1 MKKKHGYH
9 ILSVLLAAAL
19 FCGCENSG
27 KIAETQTADTQT
39 ADTQTADTQAGGT
52 ENMDAGYAA
61 YNGFAYIEENGQK
74 KYILETQNGIRLHCY
89 FQSGSEEYEE
99 VIYDLEL
106 SEEKGTSAEVRR
118 VVQEQG
124 DDLTPSFKKFSFVFY
139 PEKVIMTV
147 ERDTDL
153 MAGGDSDN
161 LQTGTYP
168 MIASDWTPGASE
180 AAAEKQDIMAPY
192 QSAELGAMARLYYLR
207 ENNFLAPETECVE
220 NDDGTTS
227 IHLYEIVEDD
237 EGVSH
242 TGTSA
247 WYTVDGYGKGKDDV
261 MGNAVEFSPMSLGE
275 IAEYME
281 TPVSL
286 TYSENGEAHN
296 EWQIADTATIDSCM
310 QALKQFAIGQE
321 AELRAADAGE
331 KLTFRM
337 ADESIWTLD
346 FEAGNLLR
354 NGICYET
361 EGWKKVRNILQE
373 YLTEEGLR

>member
-1 MKKKHGYH
+1 MKKKCSYQM
-9 ILSVLLAAAL
+9 LSVLLVAGL
-19 FCGCENSG
+19 LCGCGTSG
-27 KIAETQTADTQT
+27 KKVETQT

-52 ENMDAGYAA
+52 GKTDAGYAA
-61 YNGFAYIEENGQK
+61 YNGFAYTEEGGQK
-74 KYILETQNGIRLHCY
+74 KYILDTQKGIRLYCY

-106 SEEKGTSAEVRR
+106 SEAEGASAEVIR

-124 DDLTPSFKKFSFVFY
+124 EDLTPSFKKFSFVFY
-139 PEKVIMTV
+139 PEKVVMMV

-161 LQTGTYP
+161 LQTGTYT
-168 MIASDWTPGASE
+168 MFASDWTPGTP
-180 AAAEKQDIMAPY
+180 AATAEKQDMMAPY
-192 QSAELGAMARLYYLR
+192 QGAELGAMARAYYLK
-207 ENNFLAPETECVE
+207 ENNFLAPEIECVE
-220 NDDGTTS
+220 NDDGTTT
-227 IHLYEIVEDD
+227 IHLYEIVEDG
-237 EGVSH
+237 EEVSH

-281 TPVSL
+281 TPIAL

-296 EWQIADTATIDSCM
+296 EWQITDAAIIDSCM
-310 QALKQFAIGQE
+310 QALKQLVVGEE

-331 KLTFRM
+331 ILTFRM
-337 ADESIWTLD
+337 ADGCIWTVD

-361 EGWKKVRNILQE
+361 EGWKEVQNILQG
-373 YLTEEGLR
+373 YLAEEGLR